1 MSTVRQFDKT
11 TYCNKNYVIEKVKIG
26 KYIIPI
32 GVINKKNINRY
43 IKKLKRICNRVKDI
57 ELELSNRDGK
67 GIVLFIK
74 TREPSKLDFYSSD
87 SGWISFKNIYKV
99 HEIYKSNCISN
110 LECSPMCNYYI
121 YNKEDLNGF
130 TCYTNKDYYEI
141 HIDCRYN
148 FCETQI
154 YLSDMLENHHF
165 IWNNIACA
173 VADIRGSLY
182 RYLRIICRNA
192 SYLSFIEDLY
202 DKRDVRLQYK
212 VAILTDKNKRNTF
225 RYILAS
231 RSLEYRENRG
241 KLKDQFKIIRNATK
255 KEVEILWYNLCAIV
269 LGMLKLGR
277 YKLDL
282 LNPQAAIDL
291 IGILPN
297 FYNTSN
303 IILVNEINYNKK
315 SIFEQDALVL
325 IKNHICLVEL
335 ELKSKALEIVL
346 NNGIIINSQ
355 ELIQKYLIQNLID
368 GFKGSFQLDDRYNI
382 CIDCNSNDTNKY
394 SILIRKDMCVGID
407 RKDFLKM

>member
-1 MSTVRQFDKT
+1 MGTVRQFDKT

-43 IKKLKRICNRVKDI
+43 IKKCKRIKDI

-182 RYLRIICRNA
+182 RYLRIICRKAN
-192 SYLSFIEDLY
+192 YLSFIEDLY
-202 DKRDVRLQYK
+202 DKRDKRLQYK
-212 VAILTDKNKRNTF
+212 IAILTDRNKQNTF
-225 RYILAS
+225 RFILA
-231 RSLEYRENRG
+231 RRTLEYRENRG
-241 KLKDQFKIIRNATK
+241 KLSEQFKVIRNAIK
-255 KEVEILWYNLCAIV
+255 KEIELLWYNLCAIL
-269 LGMLKLGR
+269 LGKLKLGR

-282 LNPQAAIDL
+282 LNPKTTLDL
-291 IGILPN
+291 VGTLPY

-303 IILVNEINYNKK
+303 IILVEEITYNKK
-315 SIFEQDALVL
+315 PIFEQDTFVL
-325 IKNHICLVEL
+325 IKDHICLIEIDL
-335 ELKSKALEIVL
+335 ESKALEIVL

-355 ELIQKYLIQNLID
+355 EIIQKYLIQSLID
-368 GFKGSFQLDDRYNI
+368 GFKGSFQLDDRYSI
-382 CIDCNSNDTNKY
+382 CIDCNSVENKY
-394 SILIRKDMCVGID
+394 VILIRKDMCVGID